1 MNEDAHLGIDDW
13 LIIVGGYGAFEF
25 RGTESEAEEMRRN
38 KSRWE
43 GAVAKKRRL
52 TKRAAD
58 GNYCTCKKKY
68 PTFDVGKGYVCTQCR
83 RFRR

>member
-58 GNYCTCKKKY
+58 ETICTCTQGFEHPQK
-68 PTFDVGKGYVCTQCR
+68 PGHCGVCGNPFHR
-83 RFRR
+83 